1 MKKHFRKLMSGALVL
16 TMAAALAGCGSTS
29 TSSKAAS
36 SGSSSS
42 AGSSE
47 GSSAVSSSASASS
60 SSTAEADSEGD
71 IIKKGDYVIGLSNS
85 YFGNTW
91 RKQMASDFEDV
102 AKEAKSEG
110 IISDYEIQNGDNTVN
125 AQIQQINSFILKG
138 VDAIIIDA
146 ASPTAINSVLEKA
159 MKAGIVVVA
168 FDCTLE
174 DDKIPQVVFD
184 FNDFGETRVND
195 IADILGVGT
204 DKPINVVEV
213 RGLEGTS
220 AETGMHDGVAA
231 GLKAHPNFNVVGTV
245 YGSFSATATQ
255 EELSKILPS
264 LPKVD
269 AVITQCG
276 GDSYGAVQAFEQ
288 SGKDMPLILGD
299 NGAEYI
305 DWWKQQ
311 SEKDPNFKAISRST
325 SPSVCQVAFWAA
337 LYALNGGQIP
347 QKMVCN
353 FATISQDVLPSVND
367 MPAGSMYSPA
377 YSWDWTYENILNKK

>member
-1 MKKHFRKLMSGALVL
+1 
-16 TMAAALAGCGSTS
+16 
-29 TSSKAAS
+29 
-36 SGSSSS
+36 
-42 AGSSE
+42 
-47 GSSAVSSSASASS
+47 
-60 SSTAEADSEGD
+60 
-71 IIKKGDYVIGLSNS
+71 
-85 YFGNTW
+85 
-91 RKQMASDFEDV
+91 MASDFDSV
-102 AKEAKSEG
+102 AKEAKSDG
-110 IISDYEIQNGDNTVN
+110 LISDYEIQNGDNTVN

-138 VDAIIIDA
+138 VDAIIVDA
-146 ASPTAINSVLEKA
+146 ASPTALNSVLEKA
-159 MKAGIVVVA
+159 MNAGIVVVA

-174 DDKIPQVVFD
+174 SDKIPQVVFD
-184 FNDFGETRVND
+184 FNDFGEKRVND

-220 AETGMHDGVAA
+220 ADTGMHDGVAA
-231 GLKAHPNFNVVGTV
+231 GLKTHSNFNVVGTV

-299 NGAEYI
+299 NTAEYI
-305 DWWKQQ
+305 NWWKEQ
-311 SEKDPNFKAISRST
+311 SQKNTQFKSISRST

-337 LYALNGGQIP
+337 LYALNGGKLSN
-347 QKMVCN
+347 KMVCD
-353 FATISQDVLPSVND
+353 FATINQKDLASFKD

-377 YSWDWTYENILNKK
+377 YSWDWTYANVLNKK